1 MRIPPPA
8 SHIISPAFGQTVAS
22 LRESLTRTAEEA
34 TTGRYSDLTAHLSGR
49 IGTAMLSQKAV
60 EDIGLRR
67 EQLSLREGRLEVTQR
82 SLTLINERVAG
93 LDTKM
98 RDAVISK
105 DQRLQGL
112 TARDAEAALGQVFNL
127 VNVRFGER
135 FLFAG
140 DATDTQPLGSPGDL
154 LDVIRNL
161 ADVAASSTDF
171 AVALD
176 TYFNAPGGG
185 WQTSALRSAINASDP
200 DAVTANDA
208 SIVKL
213 ISGLAVMA
221 LSDPASSPALF
232 RTNPEISLA
241 GAEQVSA
248 GLSDLTNLRADR
260 GVTQSQIEM
269 EKASLDIEETI
280 FTKELNSLW
289 GRDQYEAATALK
301 QLETALEASFMLTS
315 RLSSLSLL
323 NFLR

>member
-8 SHIISPAFGQTVAS
+8 SHINSPAFGQTVAS
-22 LRESLTRTAEEA
+22 LRESITRTAQEA
-34 TTGRYSDLTAHLSGR
+34 TTGRYSDLTAQLSGR

-67 EQLSLREGRLEVTQR
+67 EQVTLREGRLEVTQR
-82 SLTLINERVAG
+82 SLTLMNERVAG

-98 RDAVISK
+98 RDAVISQ
-105 DQRLQGL
+105 DERLQGL

-127 VNVRFGER
+127 LNVRFGER

-154 LDVIRNL
+154 LAAIRSL
-161 ADVAASSTDF
+161 ADVAVSATDF
-171 AVALD
+171 AVALE

-185 WQTSALRSAINASDP
+185 WQTSALRSAIDASDP

-232 RTNPEISLA
+232 KANPDISLA

-289 GRDQYEAATALK
+289 ARDQYEAASALK
-301 QLETALEASFMLTS
+301 QLETALEASYMLTS